1 MTNLKQ
7 LILEKVTY
15 SDINSNNHI
24 EKINLNDFEIG
35 DRLFKS
41 NIYSLYIC
49 KKIKTKKIY
58 SLKVINKAEL
68 IKSKHVDYPLNE
80 YQNLSSIYHPFIME
94 IKGINNTDPYNLYF
108 LNEFSTGG
116 PLKYLLK
123 VNQLLPIEYIKF
135 YSASI
140 ITIFDYLHK
149 KNIIYRDLRAENI
162 LFNIDGYIKLSDF
175 LLSKKLKQD
184 YSYSL
189 CGLPEYYPPEMINQT
204 GYNKSIDFWQLGILL
219 HEMST
224 GNLPF
229 IDSDPMK
236 LYQKIKKG
244 KIHFSKNINKNV
256 KNLIKHF
263 LNPDKYKRLG
273 CTKKGIYEIVQHPF
287 FENFDWEGL
296 LHRNLKPPFIPK
308 INQLLFVCNYKQI
321 EKLHLEENC
330 VAIPKEKDPFYNW

>member
-1 MTNLKQ
+1 MNNIEL
-7 LILEKVTY
+7 LISE
-15 SDINSNNHI
+15 S
-24 EKINLNDFEIG
+24 
-35 DRLFKS
+35 
-41 NIYSLYIC
+41 
-49 KKIKTKKIY
+49 IKTGKWLDISYK
-58 SLKVINKAEL
+58 NKQNETTYYWIAIKDIDL
-68 IKSKHVDYPLNE
+68 IKRILTVTIYNDYKSFE
-80 YQNLSSIYHPFIME
+80 CI
-94 IKGINNTDPYNLYF
+94 DA
-108 LNEFSTGG
+108 
-116 PLKYLLK
+116 
-123 VNQLLPIEYIKF
+123 YIKV
-135 YSASI
+135 
-140 ITIFDYLHK
+140 D
-149 KNIIYRDLRAENI
+149 NI
-162 LFNIDGYIKLSDF
+162 LSAKILDF
-175 LLSKKLKQD
+175 TLSKKLEND
-184 YSYSL
+184 YTYTI
-189 CGLPEYYPPEMINQT
+189 CGTHEYYSPEMINQS